1 MTEEQLNALED
12 WIVAIIRKED
22 RASDLHRSD
31 LHETLHCHRMREAVE
46 VAFGLREKND
56 D

>member
-22 RASDLHRSD
+22 RASD

>member
-1 MTEEQLNALED
+1 MTEEQLNTLEA
-12 WIVAIIRKED
+12 WIIAIIRKED
-22 RASDLHRSD
+22 RASD

-56 D
+56 DQ

>member
-12 WIVAIIRKED
+12 WIVAIIREED
-22 RASDLHRSD
+22 RASD
-31 LHETLHCHRMREAVE
+31 LHETLHCHQMREAVE
-46 VAFGLREKND
+46 VAFDLREKND